1 MKHVAEQIVASKFDL
16 LTLPAVYLRVKQVVD
31 DPASTAGELAEV
43 VASDPAMTGRLLRL
57 VNSAIWGVRARVDSV
72 HRAVT
77 VLGLAQ
83 VHDLVLA
90 TAVAAVFARIDPR
103 GMDVER
109 YWRGSVSRALG
120 AAAFGRMSGF
130 DDPGRAFTE
139 GLLSDLGH
147 MVLYQALP
155 EPTMQARAATAA
167 EPWKLAAAEQA
178 LLQTDYAEVGAE
190 LVDRWRLSSPFGAA
204 IRAQCAPQ
212 NAIQHGMDAALLH
225 LAGILADALDDGGS
239 PEQRAAVAV
248 PEVWT
253 ITGLGADSLPVAA
266 AEVRTHLAATVE
278 AFGLNAG
285 R

>member
-16 LTLPAVYLRVKQVVD
+16 LTLPAVYLRVKQIVD
-31 DPASTAGELAEV
+31 DPASTAGDLAEV
-43 VASDPAMTGRLLRL
+43 VSSDPAMTGRLLRL

-77 VLGLAQ
+77 VLGLVQ

-90 TAVAAVFARIDPR
+90 TAVATVFARIEPR

-109 YWRGSVSRALG
+109 FWRCSVSRALG
-120 AAAFGRMSGF
+120 AAAFARMAGC

-147 MVLYQALP
+147 MVLYQTLP
-155 EPTMQARAATAA
+155 EQTMQARAETAE
-167 EPWKLAAAEQA
+167 EPWRLPVAEQA
-178 LLQTDYAEVGAE
+178 LLETDYAEVGAE
-190 LVDRWRLSSPFGAA
+190 LVDRWRLSSPFGAS
-204 IRAQCAPQ
+204 IRAQCTPQ
-212 NAIQHGMDAALLH
+212 NAIQHAMDAALLH
-225 LAGILADALDDGGS
+225 LAGILADALDDGGRLD
-239 PEQRAAVAV
+239 ERAAVVV
-248 PEVWT
+248 PEAWT
-253 ITGLGADSLPVAA
+253 ITGLGADSLAVAA
-266 AEVRTHLAATVE
+266 EDVRTHLAATVE